1 MSGIPAIDSISILLK
16 CTSLSLSIKVRR
28 KISKKKL
35 QFAMDSLFET
45 GVWSLHNPSVTSS
58 SGHNADS
65 QTINTCIENCNLNI

>member
-1 MSGIPAIDSISILLK
+1 MYGIPAIDSIPILLK
-16 CTSLSLSIKVRR
+16 CISLLLSRKHKLSI

-58 SGHNADS
+58 SGHNAD
-65 QTINTCIENCNLNI
+65 